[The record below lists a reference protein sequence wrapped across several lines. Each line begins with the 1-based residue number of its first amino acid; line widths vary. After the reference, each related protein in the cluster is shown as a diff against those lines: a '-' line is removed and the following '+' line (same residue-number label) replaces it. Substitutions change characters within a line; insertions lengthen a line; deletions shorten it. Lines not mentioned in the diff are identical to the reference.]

1 MALDNAYIDGWSPW
15 GDLAIIAR
23 TIPAVL
29 RGVGAH

>member
-1 MALDNAYIDGWSPW
+1 LDNRYIDSWTPL

-29 RGVGAH
+29 SGDGAH